1 MAEEKSGLY
10 ITTIVGVVAVL
21 ALVLLYLKGG
31 ALGAI
36 SDGGATGLTVYGEK
50 DSRHGDIVCSVNG
63 KTATGLVG
71 TTRQTVVAE
80 CYSAQ
85 RYVQSGAIDMENFK
99 NSFKKVEYCA
109 GPKCFIKDASCAEN
123 GVNLEVGIRQ
133 VNKCV
138 DGRAI
143 EQNVYSYNNVQ

>member
-31 ALGAI
+31 AIGAI
-36 SDGGATGLTVYGEK
+36 SDGATGLTVYGEGNT
-50 DSRHGDIVCSVNG
+50 RHGDVTCADNG
-63 KTATGLVG
+63 KSVSGLVG
-71 TTRQTVVAE
+71 QTRKQVLDE

-85 RYVQSGAIDMENFK
+85 RYVQDGAINMETFK

-109 GPKCFIKDASCAEN
+109 GAKCFMLDASCAED
-123 GVNLEVGIRQ
+123 GIGLVQEIKQ

-138 DGRAI
+138 DGRAVDI
-143 EQNVYSYNNVQ
+143 NINSYNSVY